1 MSEADVTPEAD
12 REGDAAHPRRVY
24 DLIGHDTAE
33 AQIAAALTSGRMHHA
48 WMITGPKGVG
58 KATLAYRL
66 ARRALGAATAG
77 DRPLSAAPDDPIC
90 RQVEALSHP
99 DFLLIRRPYDD
110 KRGKLRG
117 EITVDEAR
125 RAPAFFSKRASGAH
139 RRVAIVDAADDMNVN
154 AANALLKTLE
164 EPPKDGIL
172 ILIVHAPGR
181 LLDTI
186 RSRCRRLALRPPP
199 VEACAA
205 WLKDTH
211 GVDADTA
218 DGAAALAGGA
228 PGRALSLAERDAG
241 ALKAKLDTLLSALP
255 RLDRDAAAAL
265 ADQAGAKEGE
275 AFLSVL
281 MDFLVDHAR
290 EQARTASQGDLDQA
304 SRWAETAD
312 SLGKLGREQ
321 ETLYLDPRQTAH
333 AAFAAL
339 KDAAAP
345 R

>member
-1 MSEADVTPEAD
+1 MSEADDVVEAD
-12 REGDAAHPRRVY
+12 REGEAAHPRRVY
-24 DLIGHDTAE
+24 DLIGHEAAE
-33 AQIAAALTSGRMHHA
+33 AQIAAALDSGRMHHA

-66 ARRALGAATAG
+66 ARRALGAAPAG
-77 DRPLSAAPDDPIC
+77 DRPLGADPADTVC

-99 DFLLIRRPYDD
+99 DLLVIRRPYDD

-117 EITVDEAR
+117 EITVEEAR
-125 RAPAFFSKRASGAH
+125 RAPGFFSKRASGAH
-139 RRVAIVDAADDMNVN
+139 RRVAIVDAADDLNPN

-164 EPPKDGIL
+164 EPPKDGVL

-186 RSRCRRLALRPPP
+186 RSRCRRLALRPPA
-199 VEACAA
+199 VTDCAA
-205 WLKDTH
+205 WLSDTH
-211 GVDADTA
+211 GIDAQTA
-218 DGAAALAGGA
+218 EGAAALANGA

-241 ALKAKLDTLLSALP
+241 ALKTRLDALLGALP
-255 RLDRDAAAAL
+255 RLDRDAAATL

-281 MDFLVDHAR
+281 MDFLIDHAR
-290 EQARTASQGDLDQA
+290 DRARTASKTDLGQA
-304 SRWAETAD
+304 ARWASAAD
-312 SLGKLGREQ
+312 ALRKLGREQ

-339 KDAAAP
+339 KNAAAP